1 MISNNSEILFLYD
14 AQMCNPN
21 GDMDN
26 ENKPRMD
33 EITYTNLVS
42 DVRLKRYIRDYLEEI
57 KGKDI
62 FITNKEK
69 DAKTFSN
76 KLKANHIKHTSLI
89 DVRLFGAVTAL
100 DTIEDGHF
108 TGPVQFTW
116 GYSLHPVEM
125 IDSNTITS
133 SFSSGQGV
141 GKDYR
146 LHYSLIAFSGSIN
159 ANTAKK
165 TELEDTDISLFDEAI
180 LKGIPL
186 ARTRSKIGQYPRL
199 YLRLEL
205 KSTSQFMKDLRPFIK
220 IASKDRGISENLS
233 LIRKPS
239 DYYLDIA
246 DLIAY
251 IEQNK
256 TMINKIHC
264 FKDEQLQIP
273 DFENIF
279 VDPSWKHE
287 LSLL

>member
-1 MISNNSEILFLYD
+1 MIKNNSEILFLYD

-33 EITYTNLVS
+33 DITNTNLVS

-62 FITNKEK
+62 FITSKEK
-69 DAKTFSN
+69 DAKSFSAR
-76 KLKANHIKHTSLI
+76 LKKDGIKHTTLI

-100 DTIEDGHF
+100 DTLDDGHF

-116 GYSLHPVEM
+116 GYSLHPVEL

-133 SFSSGQGV
+133 SFSSGQGI

-146 LHYSLIAFSGSIN
+146 LHYSLLAFSGCIN
-159 ANTAKK
+159 ANTAVK
-165 TELEDTDISLFDEAI
+165 TELADDDISLFDEAI

-205 KSTSQFMKDLRPFIK
+205 NDKEQFLKDLRPLIELK
-220 IASKDRGISENLS
+220 SKDPVISENLRM
-233 LIRKPS
+233 IRKPA
-239 DYYLDIA
+239 DYYLDISA
-246 DLIAY
+246 LVDYLGR
-251 IEQNK
+251 NK
-256 TMINKIHC
+256 SKIKQIHF
-264 FKDEQLQIP
+264 FKDDQLSIP
-273 DFENIF
+273 DFDRIF
-279 VDPSWKHE
+279 IEPTWKHE

>member
-33 EITYTNLVS
+33 DATYTNLVT

-62 FITNKEK
+62 FITHKEK
-69 DAKTFSN
+69 DAKTFSE
-76 KLKANHIKHTSLI
+76 KLKKNSIKHTSLI
-89 DVRLFGAVTAL
+89 DVRMFGAVTAL
-100 DTIEDGHF
+100 DTVVDGHF

-159 ANTAKK
+159 ANTAQK
-165 TELEDTDISLFDEAI
+165 TELADSDITLFDEAI

-199 YLRLEL
+199 YLRFEL
-205 KSTSQFMKDLRPFIK
+205 TGKDQFMKDLRPFIK
-220 IASKDRGISENLS
+220 LASNDRAISENLR

-239 DYYLDIA
+239 DYYLDIT

-251 IEQNK
+251 ITQHK
-256 TMINKIHC
+256 TRIQKIHY

-273 DFENIF
+273 GFESIF
-279 VDPSWKHE
+279 VEPTWKNE